1 MVTKGKQWW
10 TFEVLGAS
18 MIYNGFNSS
27 EYALNFKF
35 PIITHWING
44 CYGQPMVTKDKQWLT
59 FKVLKLSTNYN
70 GYNCSKYAL
79 NFKFPII
86 TH

>member
-10 TFEVLGAS
+10 TFEVLGPS
-18 MIYNGFNSS
+18 MI
-27 EYALNFKF
+27 
-35 PIITHWING
+35 
-44 CYGQPMVTKDKQWLT
+44 
-59 FKVLKLSTNYN
+59 YN

-86 TH
+86 TLLNQWLLWATNGNQGQKVMDIWSSETISQL